1 MERKEKRERR
11 DYKVRYRVGKGEIE
25 IEWER
30 EFKIDEKKRNIIRT
44 IERYEITEK
53 QEEIIKIL
61 VDGKEHNIREIEEE
75 SKIGSVEG
83 VIAVINSINRKIE
96 SSSINKGIK
105 ERGKKRKIIERIGY
119 SRYLVKCEIEV
130 E

>member
-1 MERKEKRERR
+1 MERKE
-11 DYKVRYRVGKGEIE
+11 YKVRYKAGEGEIE
-25 IEWER
+25 VEWER
-30 EFKIDEKKRNIIRT
+30 EYKIDEMKRNVIRT
-44 IERYEITEK
+44 IERYKITEK
-53 QEEIIKIL
+53 QEEIIKIF

-83 VIAVINSINRKIE
+83 IIAVINSINRKIE

>member
-61 VDGKEHNIREIEEE
+61 ADGKEHSIKELERESRIE
-75 SKIGSVEG
+75 SIEG

>member
-1 MERKEKRERR
+1 MERKKKRERR

-61 VDGKEHNIREIEEE
+61 VDGKEHSIKELERESRIE
-75 SKIGSVEG
+75 SIEG

>member
-61 VDGKEHNIREIEEE
+61 VDGKEHSIKELERESRIE
-75 SKIGSVEG
+75 SIEG

>member
-61 VDGKEHNIREIEEE
+61 VDGKEHSIKELERE

-83 VIAVINSINRKIE
+83 IIAVINSINRKIE